1 MRWFIILPLISL
13 FPLLTVTERT
23 TWLPPASVTVRC
35 AQCFQRGIS
44 LQVPKENLCKGKVW
58 LDTEFQL
65 SCLIILSGSRIS
77 SSCNHSNLKNWR
89 FPKFCAVWGR
99 PVEGEE
105 TLYHG
110 TLPLATVS
118 RESESHRMICQAFA
132 AFPEAVQEQL
142 FLGAV
147 GAQGS
152 HLVRCYLPP
161 LLSATDSVC
170 SSICFCPT
178 ATTMIPSLGRWS
190 FQGKIIFSLTASH
203 ILKVF
208 PPDYH
213 LVGPSSWGLSPRT
226 VGLLLLSN
234 HLPNSNLLLVHY
246 SCWLIF
252 LCCW

>member
-1 MRWFIILPLISL
+1 MKWFIILPLISL

-65 SCLIILSGSRIS
+65 SCLIIPSGSRIS

-142 FLGAV
+142 FPRCCRGTGITLGEV
-147 GAQGS
+147 
-152 HLVRCYLPP
+152 
-161 LLSATDSVC
+161 LSA
-170 SSICFCPT
+170 SSAECHRQCLLI
-178 ATTMIPSLGRWS
+178 
-190 FQGKIIFSLTASH
+190 H
-203 ILKVF
+203 
-208 PPDYH
+208 
-213 LVGPSSWGLSPRT
+213 
-226 VGLLLLSN
+226 LLLPHN
-234 HLPNSNLLLVHY
+234 YHY
-246 SCWLIF
+246 DPISG
-252 LCCW
+252 